1 MGVTLLSC
9 FVILRFEITK
19 IIFYELVRN
28 HNGLGVSGCARRIGQ
43 TPKVIKQEWM

>member
-19 IIFYELVRN
+19 ITFLELVLN
-28 HNGLGVSGCARRIGQ
+28 HNGFGVSCLASRIGQ